1 MTSISERY
9 AAAASRFTDLV
20 QAVPA
25 DGWDKPSPC
34 EGWAA
39 KDVLEHVVSTE
50 LDFLGQRD
58 LPKPDVDGL
67 DLTAQWSKVRDTVQG
82 VLDDPDTATK
92 AYDGHFG
99 PTTVQETVDR
109 FYNLDL
115 LVHRW
120 DLAQA
125 TGLHTYATLDPDEL
139 QTVNGNVKNI
149 PSEVMRTPG
158 LFGPEVTPAPDADD
172 TTKLMNFLGRNA

>member
-20 QAVPA
+20 EAVPA
-25 DGWDKPSPC
+25 DGWDNPSPC

-67 DLTAQWSKVRDTVQG
+67 ELTAQWPKVRDTVQS
-82 VLDDPDTATK
+82 VLDDAATATK
-92 AYDGHFG
+92 AFDGYFG
-99 PTTVQETVDR
+99 PTTVQETIDR
-109 FYNLDL
+109 FYSLDL

-125 TGLHTYATLDPDEL
+125 TGLANHATLDPDEL
-139 QTVNGNVKNI
+139 QTVDDNMKNI
-149 PSEVMRTPG
+149 PAEVMRTPG
-158 LFGPEVTPAPDADD
+158 LFGPEITPATDADA
-172 TTKLMNFLGRNA
+172 TTRLMNFLGRSA

>member
-9 AAAASRFTDLV
+9 ASAASRFTDLV

-25 DGWDKPSPC
+25 DSWGKPSPC

-50 LDFLGQRD
+50 MDFLGQRD
-58 LPKPDVDGL
+58 LPKPDIDGL
-67 DLTAQWSKVRDTVQG
+67 ELTARWPKVRDTMQS
-82 VLDDPDTATK
+82 VLDDPDTASM
-92 AYDGHFG
+92 AFDGYFG
-99 PTTVQETVDR
+99 PTTVQETIDR
-109 FYNLDL
+109 FYSLDL

-125 TGLHTYATLDPDEL
+125 TGLAEHATLDADEL
-139 QTVNGNVKNI
+139 QTVNGNMANI

-158 LFGPEVTPAPDADD
+158 LFGPEIMPAPDADG
-172 TTKLMNFLGRNA
+172 TTKLMNYLGRSA